1 MKGKVDRAYM
11 FPITVKERQWFGS
24 IAGYNFQ
31 THSIQELVGEST
43 RRKVQFFCNCKQIQK
58 YKRQCYSVL
67 GFGRA
72 FITKV
77 NEEQAC
83 KYCRYTAFA
92 SSKYTETLSHKTIK
106 EIDDEANEKIRL
118 QKKATQDHIRY
129 CEEKA
134 KKDQEALDQAKQ
146 FLRDK
151 LEYLE
156 KRWNEIRGK
165 ER

>member
-1 MKGKVDRAYM
+1 M
-11 FPITVKERQWFGS
+11 FPITVKERQWFG
-24 IAGYNFQ
+24 GVVGFNFQ
-31 THSIQELVGEST
+31 THSMQELVGDAT
-43 RRKVQFFCNCKQIQK
+43 RKKTQFFCDCKQIQRF
-58 YKRQCYSVL
+58 KRQCYSVI

-83 KYCRYTAFA
+83 KYCGYTAFA

-106 EIDDEANEKIRL
+106 EIDDEANEKLRL

-129 CEEKA
+129 CEEKF
-134 KKDQEALDQAKQ
+134 KKEQEELEQAKQ

-151 LEYLE
+151 LAALE
-156 KRWNEIRGK
+156 KRWNKIKGIEDKI
-165 ER
+165 

>member
-1 MKGKVDRAYM
+1 M
-11 FPITVKERQWFGS
+11 FPITVNERQWYSSVTGF
-24 IAGYNFQ
+24 NFQ
-31 THSIQELVGEST
+31 THSMQELVGEST
-43 RRKVQFFCNCKQIQK
+43 RRKVQYFCNCKQIQK
-58 YKRQCYSVL
+58 DKRQCYSVL

-106 EIDDEANEKIRL
+106 EIDGEANEKLRL
-118 QKKATQDHIRY
+118 QRKEIQERIRY
-129 CEEKA
+129 VELKGEEAEKLRLEKA
-134 KKDQEALDQAKQ
+134 AL
-146 FLRDK
+146 RHK

-156 KRWNEIRGK
+156 RRYLYLYGK
-165 ER
+165 SRK